1 MDKHTTAFN
10 NVHTQLLLQMQIN
23 SNIQLTKDLLR
34 STQTELHEAKEKL
47 TKKHIELEISKI
59 NQATTQAGL
68 EATKAKLETS
78 NRDQTVIEAELKKT
92 KTELETS
99 KRNQTA
105 TEEELKKT
113 KAKLETSNRDQTVI
127 EAELKKTKTE
137 LETAKRNQAITQGTL
152 TTTQKELLT
161 TRLKL
166 EQTMEQLNQSKEDLK
181 TKETQL
187 KSQKENFQQQ
197 MLKFGHQIE
206 ESFAVHYSQLL
217 NPTPAEIFKSLD
229 MEQQPTNQIAPIKMI
244 EINGI
249 KLEFQRVNE
258 LVKSLNNP
266 YSNFELLMNKMKNGQ
281 IYYVN
286 HQQLIFKL
294 CLPKNHQKLWIN
306 HNINIASLAKKDPNC
321 VVVMN
326 DQLLLLMD
334 NPNNSNAYGIVLEI
348 PNYNI
353 NNSKCYL
360 YRKNTNGE
368 NFLLKYGWNYN
379 INYDGY
385 KTESNE
391 ILFHII
397 LN

>member
-99 KRNQTA
+99 KRDLTA
-105 TEEELKKT
+105 T
-113 KAKLETSNRDQTVI
+113 Q
-127 EAELKKTKTE
+127 AELKKIKTE
-137 LETAKRNQAITQGTL
+137 LETSKRNQAITQGTL

-161 TRLKL
+161 TRLKF

-181 TKETQL
+181 TKEAQL

-197 MLKFGHQIE
+197 MSEFGHQIE
-206 ESFAVHYSQLL
+206 ENFAAHYSQLL
-217 NPTPAEIFKSLD
+217 NSTPEEIFKSLD
-229 MEQQPTNQIAPIKMI
+229 MEQQPTNQIATIDPIEM
-244 EINGI
+244 NGI
-249 KLEFQRVNE
+249 KLEFPNINA
-258 LVKSLNNP
+258 LVQSHEEK
-266 YSNFELLMNKMKNGQ
+266 FQLLLKEMENGQ
-281 IYYVN
+281 IYYVKN
-286 HQQLIFKL
+286 QQLIFRL
-294 CLPKNHQKLWIN
+294 CIPKNHQKLWIN
-306 HNINIASLAKKDPNC
+306 HQNNIASLAKRHFDD

-326 DQLLLLMD
+326 DHLLLLD
-334 NPNNSNAYGIVLEI
+334 NPINYNGYSIHLQI
-348 PNYNI
+348 PNYNSD
-353 NNSKCYL
+353 NSKCYL
-360 YRKNTNGE
+360 YHKDTNGE
-368 NFLLKYGWNYN
+368 NFLLKYGYYN
-379 INYDGY
+379 INYDDY

-397 LN
+397 MN